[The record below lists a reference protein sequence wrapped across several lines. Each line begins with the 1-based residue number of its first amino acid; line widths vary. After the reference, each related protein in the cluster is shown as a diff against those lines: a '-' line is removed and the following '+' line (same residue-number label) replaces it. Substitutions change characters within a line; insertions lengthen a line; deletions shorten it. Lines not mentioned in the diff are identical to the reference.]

1 MTHLLT
7 ELLLSVYLEDVLT
20 LARGSLSA
28 RRLVS
33 WRPSSHLLEDCCP
46 CQRLL
51 FRLLLDCSLALLLP
65 QPCKLL
71 PRQLPLHGLSSS
83 GAHSPSSL
91 PHRIGRTLSDLAVEL
106 VVLVRGELLELALLL
121 RTSSL
126 NQFLLSQPRAP
137 KMFLRRAG
145 GLFQHAPFC
154 IGDAAMDNLVLV
166 EGFFT

>member
-65 QPCKLL
+65 QPCKFL

-106 VVLVRGELLELALLL
+106 VVLVRGQLLELALLF
-121 RTSSL
+121 RASAL
-126 NQFLLSQPRAP
+126 NHLLLSQSRAAEVL
-137 KMFLRRAG
+137 LRGTR
-145 GLFQHAPFC
+145 
-154 IGDAAMDNLVLV
+154 
-166 EGFFT
+166 